1 MKNNVP
7 IMHDRHGR
15 RPSKGNGLP
24 LTEGHPIGYHTGQ
37 QHIYNMNTTDIH
49 THIYI

>member
-1 MKNNVP
+1 
-7 IMHDRHGR
+7 MHDRHGR

-37 QHIYNMNTTDIH
+37 QHIYIQLEYNRYTH
-49 THIYI
+49 VHIYIQET